1 MMRAFSTTK
10 NRHGYSR
17 LEDEQPFIS
26 DAVKLKR
33 VYSVPAS
40 KDLQHPQYQQQ
51 KYLGGSLKD
60 PKQYKFGFSTKQ
72 SSKAAVAPLPNA
84 SQAKLARKASK
95 IHPLFGLFDPKSSK
109 KKTITKA
116 EFGRY
121 LEYVKEGGLWNM
133 NKQTPASSS

>member
-1 MMRAFSTTK
+1 MFRSFTTTK
-10 NRHGYSR
+10 NRHGYNK
-17 LEDEQPFIS
+17 LEDEQEQPFIS
-26 DAVKLKR
+26 NPAKLTR

-51 KYLGGSLKD
+51 KYLGGVSLKD
-60 PKQYKFGFSTKQ
+60 SKQYKFGFSTKQ
-72 SSKAAVAPLPNA
+72 SKSAAVTPLP
-84 SQAKLARKASK
+84 SSSPAKLAKKASK
-95 IHPLFGLFDPKSSK
+95 IHPLFGLFDPKSK

-133 NKQTPASSS
+133 NKQTV